1 MCKLCQNNINFVY
14 QSLKNTVDFHWG
26 VVFVICL
33 MNFSSLLVPK
43 LKCLGSDKEEL
54 IGAAPQCFRQANV
67 IVFVANSKVIVEVL
81 HSLFFKALI

>member
-1 MCKLCQNNINFVY
+1 M
-14 QSLKNTVDFHWG
+14 
-26 VVFVICL
+26 ICL
-33 MNFSSLLVPK
+33 MNFSRLLVPK

-81 HSLFFKALI
+81 HSHSSLKPLFKALALKLL